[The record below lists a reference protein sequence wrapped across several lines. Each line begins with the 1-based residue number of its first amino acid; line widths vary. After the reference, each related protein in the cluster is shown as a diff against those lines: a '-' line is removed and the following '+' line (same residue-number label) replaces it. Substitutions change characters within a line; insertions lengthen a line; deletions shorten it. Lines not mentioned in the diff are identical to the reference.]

1 MSPRGAFGG
10 IVGDVREGL
19 SVEDAYRKWADDLVR
34 YATALVGSGEASDLV
49 AESFAG
55 VLRAGD
61 ARWQAV
67 RDPRA
72 YLFRVVCNNARMSGR
87 GRRRRERRELV
98 WLPSAEHADPHAD
111 GSVLHVLSRLSLQQ
125 RAVTFLTYWED
136 MSVGEIAGVLGVSEG
151 SVKKQLARARA
162 ALRKELS

>member
-1 MSPRGAFGG
+1 VSDGP
-10 IVGDVREGL
+10 
-19 SVEDAYRKWADDLVR
+19 SVEEAYRKWADDLVR
-34 YATALVGSGEASDLV
+34 YATALVGSADASDLV

-55 VLRAGD
+55 VLRAGEE
-61 ARWQAV
+61 RWRLV

-72 YLFRVVCNNARMSGR
+72 YLFRVVCNNGRMSGR

-98 WLPSAEHADPHAD
+98 WLPVADWSDQPAD
-111 GSVLHVLSRLSLQQ
+111 APVLHVLSGLSMQQ

-136 MSVGEIAGVLGVSEG
+136 MSIAEVAAVLGISQG